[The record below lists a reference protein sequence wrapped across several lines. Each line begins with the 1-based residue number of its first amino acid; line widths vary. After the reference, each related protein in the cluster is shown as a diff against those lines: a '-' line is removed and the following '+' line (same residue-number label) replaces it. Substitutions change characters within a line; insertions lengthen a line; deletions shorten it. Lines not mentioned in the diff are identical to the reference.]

1 MIMEEKSNKKCM
13 PLRQKAREF
22 MDALCSSIQ
31 KKERKNQ
38 TEESRKVQMLIKNS
52 SMLFWVMAAI
62 IVVFGFMVGR
72 NAVLRHRFIKHH
84 EKEFASQ
91 DSLYVSALNNFDVQL
106 QLITHPD
113 DLTSIAPFKQ
123 ALEELKTIE
132 RMEEMVF
139 FEVYR
144 KKPCYQDKLEL
155 FKQELS
161 KEIVVIEGELFA
173 IEQNGDVKSKNYH
186 NYQIKQDMINEWLSQ
201 LEQTGSAMSIE

>member
-1 MIMEEKSNKKCM
+1 MLHFKSI
-13 PLRQKAREF
+13 REF
-22 MDALCSSIQ
+22 IDALCSSIQ

-38 TEESRKVQMLIKNS
+38 TDENGEVPMLPCYNTK
-52 SMLFWVMAAI
+52 LFWVMAAV
-62 IVVFGFMVGR
+62 IVVLGFLVGR
-72 NAVLRHRFIKHH
+72 NAVLRHRFVKHH

-113 DLTSIAPFKQ
+113 DLTSIAPFNE

-144 KKPCYQDKLEL
+144 KKPCYQEKLEL
-155 FKQELS
+155 FKQEVT
-161 KEIVVIEGELFA
+161 KEIDVIEGELFA
-173 IEQNGDVKSKNYH
+173 IEQNGDTKSKNYH

-201 LEQTGSAMSIE
+201 LEQTGSAMSVE

>member
-1 MIMEEKSNKKCM
+1 MEEQTNKKRIS
-13 PLRQKAREF
+13 LSQKVCDFIDSLCLSNQERE
-22 MDALCSSIQ
+22 
-31 KKERKNQ
+31 KKKRTDENGIVPILPFYNTK
-38 TEESRKVQMLIKNS
+38 
-52 SMLFWVMAAI
+52 LFWVMAAI

-72 NAVLRHRFIKHH
+72 NAVLRYRFIKHH

-132 RMEEMVF
+132 RMEEMFF

>member
-1 MIMEEKSNKKCM
+1 MEEKSNKKCM

-22 MDALCSSIQ
+22 MDALCLSNQEIE
-31 KKERKNQ
+31 KKKRTDENGIVPILPFYNTK
-38 TEESRKVQMLIKNS
+38 
-52 SMLFWVMAAI
+52 LFWVMAAV
-62 IVVFGFMVGR
+62 IVVLGFLVGR
-72 NAVLRHRFIKHH
+72 NAVLRYRFIKHH

-201 LEQTGSAMSIE
+201 LEQTGSAMSVEL

>member
-1 MIMEEKSNKKCM
+1 M
-13 PLRQKAREF
+13 F
-22 MDALCSSIQ
+22 
-31 KKERKNQ
+31 
-38 TEESRKVQMLIKNS
+38 
-52 SMLFWVMAAI
+52 
-62 IVVFGFMVGR
+62 
-72 NAVLRHRFIKHH
+72 
-84 EKEFASQ
+84 
-91 DSLYVSALNNFDVQL
+91 
-106 QLITHPD
+106 
-113 DLTSIAPFKQ
+113 
-123 ALEELKTIE
+123 
-132 RMEEMVF
+132 F

>member
-1 MIMEEKSNKKCM
+1 MEEKNK
-13 PLRQKAREF
+13 QKRMLHFKSIREF
-22 MDALCSSIQ
+22 IDALCSSIQ

-38 TEESRKVQMLIKNS
+38 TDENGEVPMLPCYNTK
-52 SMLFWVMAAI
+52 LFWVMAAV
-62 IVVFGFMVGR
+62 IVVLGFLVGR
-72 NAVLRHRFIKHH
+72 NAVLRHRFVKHH

-113 DLTSIAPFKQ
+113 DLTSIAPFNE

-144 KKPCYQDKLEL
+144 KKPCYQEKLEL
-155 FKQELS
+155 FKQEVT
-161 KEIVVIEGELFA
+161 KEIDVIEGELFA
-173 IEQNGDVKSKNYH
+173 IEQNGDTKSKNYH

-201 LEQTGSAMSIE
+201 LEQTGSAMSVE